1 MSNLRVKLNTIDLIL
16 KKISK
21 IPSFIVLLVMAIGG
35 IGVTILYSAAQ
46 GNMYPWAIKQLTYFL
61 LFLPLMLVVALV
73 NIKTWYRLSYLSY
86 LVVLVLLLLM
96 ELFGHRAMGAV
107 RWINLGFIKLQ
118 PSELMKICLVLALAR
133 YFHTVSYYNIK
144 HLRYLL
150 VPFVI
155 VFVPFLLILKQP
167 DLGTA
172 FILLTLGGMMFFA
185 TGVSLWLFSFIVFAA
200 ASLMPFLWYRLHPYQ
215 KKRIFTFLNP
225 EHDALGAGYN
235 IIQSKIAIGSGGLWG
250 KGLINGTQSQLDFLP
265 EHQTDFVFTM
275 LAEELG
281 FVCCSMIIIFYG
293 IIIAFGVYTAINARN
308 HYAKLVAIGTVSLF
322 FLHVFINISMV
333 MGLVPVVGVPLP
345 LLSYGGTI
353 TLTTL
358 VGIGLLI
365 NCHIHNNSYIGGEM
379 QELL

>member
-1 MSNLRVKLNTIDLIL
+1 
-16 KKISK
+16 
-21 IPSFIVLLVMAIGG
+21 
-35 IGVTILYSAAQ
+35 
-46 GNMYPWAIKQLTYFL
+46 
-61 LFLPLMLVVALV
+61 
-73 NIKTWYRLSYLSY
+73 
-86 LVVLVLLLLM
+86 
-96 ELFGHRAMGAV
+96 
-107 RWINLGFIKLQ
+107 
-118 PSELMKICLVLALAR
+118 
-133 YFHTVSYYNIK
+133 
-144 HLRYLL
+144 
-150 VPFVI
+150 
-155 VFVPFLLILKQP
+155 
-167 DLGTA
+167 
-172 FILLTLGGMMFFA
+172 MMFFA

-308 HYAKLVAIGTVSLF
+308 HYAKLVAIGTVALF